1 MWDRTILKEN
11 AKMALS
17 GGRYWTAYAVCVI
30 FSLIVG
36 CFSVINGFFETRP
49 DYVTMNADPYESSI
63 YAEQMVAR
71 WKWVWFPSL
80 LLIIFIGLPL
90 AVGVSRFFVRN
101 RFGETKLETMFSC
114 FRSGYASA
122 TGAMFTTR
130 LVNFLWFF
138 AFIIPGYVKMMEFSM
153 VPFILSD
160 NPSMPGSRARQI
172 SKIMTNG
179 EKGAIFVLYLSF
191 LGWYLL
197 AGLAVGTLTGLFWP
211 LSGIASVAVT
221 PFVTAYQDATFA
233 KLYIFLRDRAI
244 RSGMVN
250 PIELG
255 LAPSAV

>member
-1 MWDRTILKEN
+1 MWDRAILKEN

-30 FSLIVG
+30 SSLIVG
-36 CFSVINGFFETRP
+36 CFGVVMGFFQTKP
-49 DYVTMNADPYESSI
+49 YSVAMNADPYESSI
-63 YAEQMVAR
+63 YTAQMLAP
-71 WKWVWFPSL
+71 WKWVWFPNL
-80 LLIIFIGLPL
+80 LLIIFVALPL
-90 AVGVSRFFVRN
+90 TVGISRFFVRN

-122 TGAMFTTR
+122 TGAMFTTT
-130 LVNFLWFF
+130 LFNFLWFF
-138 AFIIPGYVKMMEFSM
+138 ALIIPGYIKAMEYSM

-160 NPSMPGSRARQI
+160 NPSIPGDRARQI
-172 SKIMTNG
+172 SRIMTNG

-197 AGLAVGTLTGLFWP
+197 AGLAAGILSDLFWP
-211 LSGIASVAVT
+211 VSGLAYVAIT
-221 PFVTAYQDATFA
+221 PFVTAYQEATFA
-233 KLYIFLRDRAI
+233 ELYIFLRDRAI

>member
-1 MWDRTILKEN
+1 MWDRAILKEN

-17 GGRYWTAYAVCVI
+17 GGKYWTAYAVCVI
-30 FSLIVG
+30 SSLIVG
-36 CFSVINGFFETRP
+36 CFSVVNGFLETKP
-49 DYVTMNADPYESSI
+49 DYIAMNTDPYESSL
-63 YAEQMVAR
+63 YAEQIVAR
-71 WKWVWFPSL
+71 WKWVWFPNL
-80 LLIIFIGLPL
+80 LLVIFVALPL
-90 AVGVSRFFVRN
+90 TVGISRFFVRN

-114 FRSGYASA
+114 FRDGYAST

-130 LVNFLWFF
+130 LLTILWTFLL
-138 AFIIPGYVKMMEFSM
+138 IIPGIVKALEYSM

-179 EKGAIFVLYLSF
+179 QKGAIFVLYLSF

-197 AGLAVGTLTGLFWP
+197 AGLVVGTLTELFWP
-211 LSGIASVAVT
+211 ISGLASVAVT
-221 PFVTAYQDATFA
+221 PFVLAYQNATLA
-233 KLYIFLRDRAI
+233 ELYIFLRDRAI